1 MARAKTL
8 PARGFT
14 LVEILVVVAIVGL
27 LMALVVPVL
36 MNSRSQARRIQCA
49 NNLRELHRGVNLYC
63 MDNRMLYPILALKP
77 SANSSAM
84 RLRDLLEPILRDPR
98 VFKCPEDRQGFFEK
112 EGSSYEWNAT
122 LNGRPQDGKL
132 EEILGSS
139 RTPMLYDYE
148 NFHPD
153 NGNGFSGKVVIFVDG
168 NVVK

>member
-1 MARAKTL
+1 MRMGARSQ
-8 PARGFT
+8 PHSGFT
-14 LVEILVVVAIVGL
+14 LVEILVVVAIIAVLMGL
-27 LMALVVPVL
+27 LIPVL

-63 MDNRMLYPILALKP
+63 MDNRMIYPILALKP
-77 SANSSAM
+77 TANEGV
-84 RLRDLLEPILRDPR
+84 RLRDLLTPVLRDPR

-112 EGSSYEWNAT
+112 EGSSYEWNAA
-122 LNGRPQDGKL
+122 LNGKPQDGKL

-153 NGNGFSGKVVIFVDG
+153 NGNGFGGKVVVFVDG

>member
-1 MARAKTL
+1 MARAKTIR
-8 PARGFT
+8 PRGFT

-27 LMALVVPVL
+27 LMALIVPVL

-112 EGSSYEWNAT
+112 EGSSYEWNAA

>member
-8 PARGFT
+8 RPRGFT

-27 LMALVVPVL
+27 LMALIVPVL

>member
-1 MARAKTL
+1 MAPTEPIR
-8 PARGFT
+8 ARGFT

-27 LMALVVPVL
+27 LMALLLPVL
-36 MNSRSQARRIQCA
+36 MSSRSQARRIQCA

-77 SANSSAM
+77 TANTSAT
-84 RLRDLLEPILRDPR
+84 RLRDLIEPILRDPR

-112 EGSSYEWNAT
+112 EGSSYEWNAA

-153 NGNGFSGKVVIFVDG
+153 NGNGFSGKVIIFVDG